1 MKIRIER
8 ASEIQGKRDVL
19 TLPMIDIMSMED
31 VLALLRTDMQQY
43 PRTEG
48 LIFSIPDPEDTEVSL
63 HMLVYDD
70 FIE

>member
-8 ASEIQGKRDVL
+8 ASEVQGRRDVLALPIVDLATLEDVL
-19 TLPMIDIMSMED
+19 TL
-31 VLALLRTDMQQY
+31 LRTDIQAH

-48 LIFSIPDPEDTEVSL
+48 LIFSIPDPEDTAAKL
-63 HMLVYDD
+63 HMLFYDY